1 MEHLYYIIKKLF
13 YRIELCTGEKTLLFM
28 IMPQYADLCLADVLH
43 CEVEPHSEARVAGI
57 RADEEVKLKLTD
69 VVNTA
74 KISCQDNKKLPLVL
88 GRGHSQHSTPP

>member
-13 YRIELCTGEKTLLFM
+13 YRLKLLLFM

-43 CEVEPHSEARVAGI
+43 CEVEPHSEAWVAGI

-74 KISCQDNKKLPLVL
+74 KISCQDNKKLLLVL
-88 GRGHSQHSTPP
+88 GRGHSQHWTPP